1 MSLMLLEKLAPCLVE
16 HTYMERS
23 YASLV
28 GENKIKKKKDAAN
41 RQNCIQQRRALFH
54 AAPQ

>member
-28 GENKIKKKKDAAN
+28 GENKIKKK
-41 RQNCIQQRRALFH
+41 
-54 AAPQ
+54 

>member
-1 MSLMLLEKLAPCLVE
+1 MYTRNAARAMSLMLLEKLAPCLVE

-28 GENKIKKKKDAAN
+28 GENKIKKKKG
-41 RQNCIQQRRALFH
+41 CG
-54 AAPQ
+54 